1 VPGGVLARGR
11 RSVATE
17 PRGVTRAAAA
27 AEFLAGGGEVG
38 RRMRAKRWEE
48 TALGPPDLWPQSL
61 KTVVRIVLTSRYQ
74 MWMAWGPELAF
85 FYNDAYRP
93 TLGVKHEW
101 ALGASAR
108 EVWKEIWP
116 DIGPRIE
123 HVLSGGEATWDEGLL
138 LFLERSGYPEETYH
152 TFSYSPLADDDN
164 KVVGM
169 LCVVT
174 EETERIIGARRLAG
188 LRELAAE
195 IPKNNTRAAVLD
207 ASQRQLNQLLTDLPF
222 TLLYLFDDAGNAVL
236 SARSGFERDHAI
248 APHRIDRH
256 DPQAV
261 WPVEELLSRRAMV
274 SIEGLSDRFSDLP
287 RGAWGKA
294 PREAIVAP
302 IAQQGQDAPAGF
314 LVAAINPFRRLDDSY
329 LGFIDLVA
337 GQLASGL
344 ANAQA
349 HEEAARRADA
359 LAELDR
365 AKTTFFSNVSHEFR
379 TPLTLMLGPLDD
391 LLAQPD
397 DAQLGE
403 HRQLLHIAQRNG
415 VRLLKLVNTLL
426 DFSRIEAGRM
436 QASFEPVQLHSYT
449 AELAS
454 AFRSAME
461 KAGLRLIVDA
471 APLANT
477 VFVDRDMWEKIILNL
492 LSNAFKFTFEGEIRV
507 ETRTSPDGKHAQITV
522 SDTGTGI
529 PAEELPHLFDRF
541 RRIEGARGRS
551 IEGSGIG
558 LALVQELIKAH
569 GGHIEISSDV
579 GRGTA
584 ATINVPFGD
593 AHLPRDQV
601 GRLRETDTTQAR
613 VQPYIDEA
621 LGWLADAGAE
631 IETNVLGQTAGQTG
645 VFALDVRN
653 RGQKVLLVDDNLD
666 MRTYL
671 QKLLETAGF
680 TVDAAGD
687 GEEAL
692 AAAMLGKPDLVLS
705 DVMMPKMDGFQLLA
719 ALRADVRLRDVPVL
733 LLSARAGEEAKVEG
747 LAAGANDYLTKPF
760 SARELIARVRT
771 NLDMAAV
778 RRESQEALQ
787 RANESLE
794 KQVQERTADL
804 GVKEA
809 RLRSIFGTS
818 YTYQIFLSLDGTLL
832 DANATSLVGMQAAL
846 EDVVGKKFWDI
857 PWFAST
863 PGMPE
868 TIQAAVPSVAAGQT
882 LTREIHVH
890 LPELGWRWFD
900 FQMRPVCDTDGA
912 VVAIVPEAV
921 DVTQRRRAE
930 EALRQAQKME
940 AIGQLTGGV
949 AHDFNNLLTIIVGSL
964 ETLRRQLQPGAAGA
978 ALQRPL
984 DSAMR
989 GAQRAASLTQRLL
1002 AFSRQQ
1008 PLDPKP
1014 VDLSRL
1020 VSGMSDLL
1028 RRSIGEQISI
1038 ETVLAG
1044 GLWRVN
1050 IDANQLETAII
1061 NLAVNARD
1069 AMPGGGKL
1077 TIETANVH
1085 LDESYV
1091 SDQAEVVPGQYV
1103 MLAVTDTG
1111 SGMSAATIARAFE
1124 PFFTTKDV
1132 GHGTGLGLS
1141 QVYGF
1146 VRQSGGHVKIYSE
1159 EGNGTSVKIYLP
1171 RLYAQDAVDT
1181 PEPAAKI
1188 VRGSVREIVLA
1199 VEDDPDVRAHTT
1211 GALRELGYQ
1220 VLEAANGRMA
1230 LDTLE
1235 AHPDVALL
1243 FTDVGL
1249 PGGMNGRQLAEAAR
1263 RMRPKLKVLF
1273 TTGYARNAIVHD
1285 GRLDPGVQLLT
1296 KPFTFAGL
1304 SQKLRDMLE
1313 SSAGAARILVV
1324 EDEELIQMLIAGQLE
1339 EMGFSVELAG
1349 TAAEAK
1355 SKMLLLKGALDAA
1368 IIDIGLPDA
1377 RGDALV
1383 SELRAIY
1390 PALPIVISSG
1400 YDKESTQS
1408 KFADAPL
1415 IEFLSKPYT
1424 ADQLRDALHRVGV
1437 GVPAGA

>member
-1 VPGGVLARGR
+1 M
-11 RSVATE
+11 T
-17 PRGVTRAAAA
+17 PRPEAP
-27 AEFLAGGGEVG
+27 EFLAGGGEVG
-38 RRMRAKRWEE
+38 QLIRAKRWEE
-48 TALGPPDLWPQSL
+48 TRLGPPQQWPQSL
-61 KTVVRIVLTSRYQ
+61 KAVVRIVLTSRYQ
-74 MWMAWGPELAF
+74 MWMGWGPDLAF

-93 TLGVKHEW
+93 TLGVKHRW

-123 HVLSGGEATWDEGLL
+123 HVLSSGEATWDEGLL

-164 KVVGM
+164 RVVGM

-195 IPKNNTRAAVLD
+195 IPRNNTRAAVLD
-207 ASQRQLNQLLTDLPF
+207 ASQRQLNQSLKDLPF
-222 TLLYLFDDAGNAVL
+222 TLLYLFDETGKAVL
-236 SARSGFERDHAI
+236 SARSGFQGEHAI
-248 APHRIDRH
+248 APHTL
-256 DPQAV
+256 DPQDQNAF
-261 WPVEELLSRRAMV
+261 WPVHEVLARRGPIRVELA
-274 SIEGLSDRFSDLP
+274 DRFADLP
-287 RGAWGKA
+287 RGAWDKA
-294 PREAIVAP
+294 PREAVVAP

-314 LVAAINPFRRLDDSY
+314 LVAAINPYRRLDDAY

-337 GQLASGL
+337 GQLAAGL

-349 HEEAARRADA
+349 HEEARRRADS

-379 TPLTLMLGPLDD
+379 TPLTLMLGPLED
-391 LLAQPD
+391 LLNQPD
-397 DAQLGE
+397 GAQLGE
-403 HRQLLHIAQRNG
+403 HRQLLRIAQRNG

-436 QASFEPVQLHSYT
+436 QATYEPLQLHTYT

-471 APLANT
+471 APLAQP
-477 VFVDRDMWEKIILNL
+477 VFVDRDMWEKVILNL

-507 ETRTSPDGKHAQITV
+507 ETRTSIGGDHAEITV
-522 SDTGTGI
+522 RDTGTGI
-529 PAEELPHLFDRF
+529 AADELRHVFDRF
-541 RRIEGARGRS
+541 HRIEGARGRS

-569 GGHIEISSDV
+569 GGDIRISSEL

-584 ATINVPFGD
+584 VTISIPFGD
-593 AHLPRDQV
+593 GHLPRERI
-601 GRLRETDTTQAR
+601 GRSRAEATQSR
-613 VQPYIDEA
+613 VQVYIDEA
-621 LGWLADAGAE
+621 LGWLADAGTE
-631 IETNVLGQTAGQTG
+631 FEPNPLGQASGQTG
-645 VFALDVRN
+645 VFAIDLRSH
-653 RGQKVLLVDDNLD
+653 GQTVLLADDNLD

-671 QKLLETAGF
+671 QKLLETAGYV
-680 TVDAAGD
+680 VDAAGD

-692 AAAMLGKPDLVLS
+692 AAAMRSKPDLVLS
-705 DVMMPKMDGFQLLA
+705 DIMMPKMDGFELLQ
-719 ALRADVRLRDVPVL
+719 ALRADARLRDVPVL

-771 NLDMAAV
+771 NLDMAAL
-778 RRESQEALQ
+778 RRESQEALY
-787 RANESLE
+787 RVNESLE
-794 KQVQERTADL
+794 RQVQERTADL
-804 GVKEA
+804 RAKEA
-809 RLRSIFGTS
+809 RLRSIFATT
-818 YTYQIFLSLDGTLL
+818 YTYQAFLSVDGTLL
-832 DANATSLVGMQAAL
+832 DANPTSLAGVSSTL
-846 EDVVGKKFWDI
+846 EDLVGKKFWDT
-857 PWFAST
+857 PWFTST
-863 PGMPE
+863 PGMSD
-868 TIQAAVPSVAAGQT
+868 IMRDAVPRVAAGQT
-882 LTREIHVH
+882 VTREIHIN
-890 LPELGWRWFD
+890 LPDHGWRWFD
-900 FQMRPVCDTDGA
+900 FQMRPVWDANGA

-921 DVTQRRRAE
+921 EVTERRRAE

-964 ETLRRQLQPGAAGA
+964 ETLQRQLRPGGA
-978 ALQRPL
+978 SGASLQAPL
-984 DSAMR
+984 ESAMR

-1014 VDLSRL
+1014 ADLSRL

-1028 RRSIGEQISI
+1028 RRTIGEQISI
-1038 ETVLAG
+1038 VTTLAA

-1050 IDANQLETAII
+1050 VDANQLETAII

-1069 AMPGGGKL
+1069 AMPRGGEL
-1077 TIETANVH
+1077 TIETANAR
-1085 LDESYV
+1085 LDEGFDFEQEKV
-1091 SDQAEVVPGQYV
+1091 LPGLYV

-1111 SGMSAATIARAFE
+1111 SGMSADTIARAFE
-1124 PFFTTKDV
+1124 PFFTTKDI

-1146 VRQSGGHVKIYSE
+1146 VKQSGGHVKIDSE
-1159 EGNGTSVKIYLP
+1159 EGRGTSVKLYLP
-1171 RLYAQDAVDT
+1171 RLYAEDAAVIPD
-1181 PEPAAKI
+1181 PVAK
-1188 VRGSVREIVLA
+1188 VARPSSAGEIILA

-1220 VLEAANGRMA
+1220 VLAAANGQMA
-1230 LDTLE
+1230 LGVLE
-1235 AHPDVALL
+1235 SRPDVDLL

-1263 RMRPKLKVLF
+1263 RLRPQLKVLF
-1273 TTGYARNAIVHD
+1273 TTGYARDAIVHD
-1285 GRLDPGVQLLT
+1285 GRLDPGVQLLP

-1304 SQKLRDMLE
+1304 SQKLREMLDA
-1313 SSAGAARILVV
+1313 SSGAARILVV
-1324 EDEELIQMLIAGQLE
+1324 EDEDLIQLVISGHLE
-1339 EMGFSVELAG
+1339 DLGFGVELAG

-1355 SKMLLLKGALDAA
+1355 SKLSQLYGSLDAA
-1368 IIDIGLPDA
+1368 IIDMGLPDA
-1377 RGDALV
+1377 KGDVLV
-1383 SELRAIY
+1383 KELRAIY

-1400 YDKESTQS
+1400 YDKAAIRS
-1408 KFADAPL
+1408 KFAGVQL
-1415 IEFLSKPYT
+1415 IDFLTKPYT
-1424 ADQLRDALHRVGV
+1424 EDELRDALRRVGI
-1437 GVPAGA
+1437 GSPTSAA

>member
-1 VPGGVLARGR
+1 MK
-11 RSVATE
+11 
-17 PRGVTRAAAA
+17 RAAKGVKHAA
-27 AEFLAGGGEVG
+27 GGADFLAGGGEVG
-38 RRMRAKRWEE
+38 QRIRDKRWEE
-48 TALGPPDLWPQSL
+48 TSLGPPELWPQSL

-74 MWMAWGPELAF
+74 MWMGWGPELAF

-93 TLGVKHEW
+93 TLGVKHRW

-123 HVLSGGEATWDEGLL
+123 HVLSSGEATWDEGLL

-207 ASQRQLNQLLTDLPF
+207 ASQRQLDHLLTDLPF
-222 TLLYLFDDAGNAVL
+222 ALLYLFDDAGNAVL
-236 SARSGFERDHAI
+236 SVRSGFERDHAI
-248 APHRIDRH
+248 APQSLAAH
-256 DPQAV
+256 DEQAV
-261 WPVEELLSRRAMV
+261 WPVQELLARRALISV
-274 SIEGLSDRFSDLP
+274 DGLEQRFPDLP

-294 PREAIVAP
+294 PREAILAP

-314 LVAAINPFRRLDDSY
+314 LVAAINPYRRLDDAY

-337 GQLASGL
+337 GQLAAGL

-349 HEEAARRADA
+349 HEEARRRADT

-379 TPLTLMLGPLDD
+379 TPLTLMLGPLED
-391 LLAQPD
+391 LLSQPD

-403 HRQLLHIAQRNG
+403 HRQLLQIAQRNG
-415 VRLLKLVNTLL
+415 ARLLKLVNTLL

-436 QASFEPVQLHSYT
+436 QASFEPLQLHTYT

-461 KAGLRLIVDA
+461 KAGLRLVVDA
-471 APLANT
+471 APLDKT
-477 VFVDRDMWEKIILNL
+477 VFVDRDMWEKVILNL

-507 ETRTSPDGKHAQITV
+507 ETRTSADGNHALVTV
-522 SDTGTGI
+522 GDTGTGI
-529 PAEELPHLFDRF
+529 PADELPHLFDRF
-541 RRIEGARGRS
+541 RRVEGARGRS

-558 LALVQELIKAH
+558 LALVQELVKAH
-569 GGHIEISSDV
+569 GGHIRVASDV
-579 GRGTA
+579 GRGTSV
-584 ATINVPFGD
+584 TISLPFGD
-593 AHLPRDQV
+593 AHLPPDQV
-601 GRLRETDTTQAR
+601 GRSRETGTTHAR

-621 LGWLADAGAE
+621 LGWLADTGTE
-631 IETNVLGQTAGQTG
+631 LETNVLGQPAGQTG

-653 RGQKVLLVDDNLD
+653 RGQTVLLVDDNLD
-666 MRTYL
+666 MRKYL

-692 AAAMLGKPDLVLS
+692 AAALLCKPDLVLS

-719 ALRADVRLRDVPVL
+719 ALRADGRLRDVPVL

-760 SARELIARVRT
+760 SARELIARVRA
-771 NLDMAAV
+771 NLEIAAV
-778 RRESQEALQ
+778 RRQSQEALR

-794 KQVQERTADL
+794 RQVQERTADL

-818 YTYQIFLSLDGTLL
+818 YTYQVFLALDGTLL
-832 DANATSLVGMQAAL
+832 DANATSLAGMQSAL
-846 EDVVGKKFWDI
+846 EEVVGKKFWEI

-868 TIQAAVPSVAAGQT
+868 TIQAAVPAVAAGQT
-882 LTREIHVH
+882 LTREIHVN
-890 LPELGWRWFD
+890 LPGSGWRWFD
-900 FQMRPVCDTDGA
+900 FQMRPVWDAHGA

-921 DVTQRRRAE
+921 DITQRRRAE

-964 ETLRRQLQPGAAGA
+964 ETLRRHLQPGAAGA

-1020 VSGMSDLL
+1020 VAGMSDLL

-1085 LDESYV
+1085 LDERYV
-1091 SDQAEVVPGQYV
+1091 SEQAEMVAGLYV

-1111 SGMSAATIARAFE
+1111 TGMSAATMSRAFE

-1159 EGNGTSVKIYLP
+1159 EGSGTSVKLYLP
-1171 RLYAQDAVDT
+1171 RLYADDTADAA
-1181 PEPAAKI
+1181 EPAAKI
-1188 VRGSVREIVLA
+1188 ARGSGREIILA

-1220 VLEAANGRMA
+1220 VLEAANGRTA
-1230 LDTLE
+1230 LELLE

-1249 PGGMNGRQLAEAAR
+1249 PGGMNGRQLAETAR
-1263 RMRPKLKVLF
+1263 RTRPKLKVLF

-1296 KPFTFAGL
+1296 KPFSFAAL
-1304 SQKLRDMLE
+1304 SQKLRDMLDARSE
-1313 SSAGAARILVV
+1313 NARILVV
-1324 EDEELIQMLIAGQLE
+1324 EDEELIQMLVAGHLQE
-1339 EMGFSVELAG
+1339 IGFSVELAG

-1355 SKMLLLKGALDAA
+1355 SKMLLLNGALDAV
-1368 IIDIGLPDA
+1368 IVDIGLPDA
-1377 RGDALV
+1377 KGDALV
-1383 SELRAIY
+1383 GELRAMY

-1400 YDKESTQS
+1400 YDKAATQS
-1408 KFADAPL
+1408 KFADARL
-1415 IEFLSKPYT
+1415 IEFLTKPYT
-1424 ADQLRDALHRVGV
+1424 GDQLRDVLRRLGL
-1437 GVPAGA
+1437 

>member
-1 VPGGVLARGR
+1 MSPRPGGAD
-11 RSVATE
+11 
-17 PRGVTRAAAA
+17 
-27 AEFLAGGGEVG
+27 FLAGGGEVG
-38 RRMRAKRWEE
+38 RLIRAKRWNE
-48 TALGPPDLWPQSL
+48 TPLGAPDLWPQSL
-61 KTVVRIVLTSRYQ
+61 KAVVRIVLTSRYQ
-74 MWMAWGPELAF
+74 MWMGWGPDLTF

-123 HVLSGGEATWDEGLL
+123 HVLVSGEATWDEGLL

-174 EETERIIGARRLAG
+174 EETERIIGARRLGG

-195 IPKNNTRAAVLD
+195 IPRHNTRAAVLD
-207 ASQRQLNQLLTDLPF
+207 ASQRQLDQNLKDLPF
-222 TLLYLFDDAGNAVL
+222 TLMYLFDDSGKAVL
-236 SARSGFERDHAI
+236 SAHSGFEGDHAI
-248 APHRIDRH
+248 APQSL
-256 DPQAV
+256 DPQDPDAA
-261 WPVEELLSRRAMV
+261 WPVRELLSRRELIRV
-274 SIEGLSDRFSDLP
+274 GDLGDRFTDLP
-287 RGAWGKA
+287 RGAWDKA
-294 PREAIVAP
+294 PREAVMAQ

-314 LVAAINPFRRLDDSY
+314 LAAAVNPYRRLDDAY

-337 GQLASGL
+337 GQLAAGL

-349 HEEAARRADA
+349 HEEARRRADA
-359 LAELDR
+359 LTELDR

-379 TPLTLMLGPLDD
+379 TPLTLMLGPLED
-391 LLAQPD
+391 LLNQPD

-403 HRQLLHIAQRNG
+403 QRQLLLIAQRNG

-436 QASFEPVQLHSYT
+436 QATYEPLQLHTYT

-454 AFRSAME
+454 AFRSATE

-471 APLANT
+471 TPLAQP
-477 VFVDRDMWEKIILNL
+477 VFVDRDMWEKVVLNL

-507 ETRTSPDGKHAQITV
+507 ETRTAPGGDKAEITIR
-522 SDTGTGI
+522 DTGTGI
-529 PAEELPHLFDRF
+529 GADQLPHVFDRF

-558 LALVQELIKAH
+558 LALVLELVKAH
-569 GGHIEISSDV
+569 GGDIRITSEV

-584 ATINVPFGD
+584 VTVSIPYGD
-593 AHLPRDQV
+593 GHLPRDQV
-601 GRLRETDTTQAR
+601 GRSRETNTAQSR
-613 VQPYIDEA
+613 VQAYIDEA
-621 LGWLADAGAE
+621 LGWLADAGTE
-631 IETNVLGQTAGQTG
+631 FESNMLGQVSGQTG
-645 VFALDVRN
+645 VFALDILN
-653 RGQKVLLVDDNLD
+653 PGQTVLLADDNLD

-671 QKLLETAGF
+671 QKLLQTAGF
-680 TVDAAGD
+680 VVDAVAD

-692 AAAMLGKPDLVLS
+692 AAAMLSKPDLVLA
-705 DVMMPKMDGFQLLA
+705 DIMMPKMDGFQLLT

-760 SARELIARVRT
+760 SARELIARVRA
-771 NLDMAAV
+771 NLDLAAV
-778 RRESQEALQ
+778 RRESQEALR

-804 GVKEA
+804 RVKEA

-818 YTYQIFLSLDGTLL
+818 YTYQGFLSVDGTLL
-832 DANATSLVGMQAAL
+832 DANATSLAGIQSSL
-846 EDVVGKKFWDI
+846 EDVIGKKFWDT
-857 PWFAST
+857 PWFSAA

-868 TIQAAVPSVAAGQT
+868 VVRDALPSVAAGAT
-882 LTREIHVH
+882 WRREIHIN
-890 LPELGWRWFD
+890 LPEHGWRWFD
-900 FQMRPVCDTDGA
+900 FQMRPVWDARGV

-921 DVTQRRRAE
+921 ETTQRRRAE

-940 AIGQLTGGV
+940 SIGQLTGGV
-949 AHDFNNLLTIIVGSL
+949 AHDFNNLLTIIMGSL
-964 ETLRRQLQPGAAGA
+964 ETLRRQLQQGASAGA
-978 ALQRPL
+978 SLQRPL

-1008 PLDPKP
+1008 PLNPRP

-1028 RRSIGEQISI
+1028 HRTIGEQISI
-1038 ETVLAG
+1038 QTVLTG

-1069 AMPGGGKL
+1069 AMPDGGNL
-1077 TIETANVH
+1077 TIETANAR
-1085 LDESYV
+1085 LDEDYV
-1091 SDQAEVVPGQYV
+1091 SDHAEVVPGLYV

-1111 SGMSAATIARAFE
+1111 GGMSPGTIARAFE
-1124 PFFTTKDV
+1124 PFFTTKDI

-1146 VRQSGGHVKIYSE
+1146 VKQSGGHVQIYSE
-1159 EGNGTSVKIYLP
+1159 EGSGTSVKIYLP
-1171 RLYAQDAVDT
+1171 RLYAEDALVI
-1181 PEPAAKI
+1181 PEPIPTVAA
-1188 VRGSVREIVLA
+1188 GSAGEIILA

-1220 VLEAANGRMA
+1220 VLEAANGKIA
-1230 LDTLE
+1230 LDILE
-1235 AHPDVALL
+1235 ANPPVDLL

-1263 RMRPKLKVLF
+1263 RLRPELNVLF

-1296 KPFTFAGL
+1296 KPFTFVAL
-1304 SQKLRDMLE
+1304 SQKLRDMLDAR
-1313 SSAGAARILVV
+1313 SGTARILIV
-1324 EDEELIQMLIAGQLE
+1324 EDEELIQMVIAGHLE
-1339 EMGFSVELAG
+1339 DMGFSVELAG

-1355 SKMLLLKGALDAA
+1355 SKMLLLNGSLDAA
-1368 IIDIGLPDA
+1368 IIDMGLPDA
-1377 RGDALV
+1377 RGDAVV
-1383 SELRAIY
+1383 SELRAIG

-1400 YDKESTQS
+1400 YDKAAMQG
-1408 KFADAPL
+1408 KFVDVQL
-1415 IEFLSKPYT
+1415 IEFLTKPYT
-1424 ADQLRDALHRVGV
+1424 QEQLRDALQRLGID
-1437 GVPAGA
+1437 A

>member
-1 VPGGVLARGR
+1 
-11 RSVATE
+11 
-17 PRGVTRAAAA
+17 
-27 AEFLAGGGEVG
+27 
-38 RRMRAKRWEE
+38 
-48 TALGPPDLWPQSL
+48 
-61 KTVVRIVLTSRYQ
+61 
-74 MWMAWGPELAF
+74 
-85 FYNDAYRP
+85 
-93 TLGVKHEW
+93 
-101 ALGASAR
+101 
-108 EVWKEIWP
+108 
-116 DIGPRIE
+116 
-123 HVLSGGEATWDEGLL
+123 
-138 LFLERSGYPEETYH
+138 
-152 TFSYSPLADDDN
+152 
-164 KVVGM
+164 
-169 LCVVT
+169 
-174 EETERIIGARRLAG
+174 
-188 LRELAAE
+188 
-195 IPKNNTRAAVLD
+195 
-207 ASQRQLNQLLTDLPF
+207 
-222 TLLYLFDDAGNAVL
+222 
-236 SARSGFERDHAI
+236 
-248 APHRIDRH
+248 
-256 DPQAV
+256 
-261 WPVEELLSRRAMV
+261 
-274 SIEGLSDRFSDLP
+274 
-287 RGAWGKA
+287 
-294 PREAIVAP
+294 
-302 IAQQGQDAPAGF
+302 
-314 LVAAINPFRRLDDSY
+314 
-329 LGFIDLVA
+329 
-337 GQLASGL
+337 
-344 ANAQA
+344 
-349 HEEAARRADA
+349 
-359 LAELDR
+359 
-365 AKTTFFSNVSHEFR
+365 
-379 TPLTLMLGPLDD
+379 
-391 LLAQPD
+391 
-397 DAQLGE
+397 
-403 HRQLLHIAQRNG
+403 
-415 VRLLKLVNTLL
+415 
-426 DFSRIEAGRM
+426 
-436 QASFEPVQLHSYT
+436 
-449 AELAS
+449 
-454 AFRSAME
+454 
-461 KAGLRLIVDA
+461 
-471 APLANT
+471 
-477 VFVDRDMWEKIILNL
+477 
-492 LSNAFKFTFEGEIRV
+492 
-507 ETRTSPDGKHAQITV
+507 
-522 SDTGTGI
+522 
-529 PAEELPHLFDRF
+529 
-541 RRIEGARGRS
+541 
-551 IEGSGIG
+551 
-558 LALVQELIKAH
+558 
-569 GGHIEISSDV
+569 
-579 GRGTA
+579 
-584 ATINVPFGD
+584 
-593 AHLPRDQV
+593 V
-601 GRLRETDTTQAR
+601 GRLRETYTTQSR

-621 LGWLADAGAE
+621 LGWLADAGAQF
-631 IETNVLGQTAGQTG
+631 ETNVLGQPAGQTG
-645 VFALDVRN
+645 VFALDIRN
-653 RGQKVLLVDDNLD
+653 RGQTVLLADDNLD

-680 TVDAAGD
+680 TVDATGD
-687 GEEAL
+687 GDEAL
-692 AAAMLGKPDLVLS
+692 AHAMLSRPDLVLS
-705 DVMMPKMDGFQLLA
+705 DIMMPKMDGFQLLA
-719 ALRADVRLRDVPVL
+719 ALRADGRLRDVPVL

-778 RRESQEALQ
+778 RRESQEALR

-832 DANATSLVGMQAAL
+832 DANSTSLAGMQSAL

-868 TIQAAVPSVAAGQT
+868 AIRAAVPSVAAGQT
-882 LTREIHVH
+882 LTREIHVN
-890 LPELGWRWFD
+890 LPGHGWRWFD
-900 FQMRPVCDTDGA
+900 FQMRPVCDAHGA

-1038 ETVLAG
+1038 ETVLSG

-1069 AMPGGGKL
+1069 AMPEGGKL

-1085 LDESYV
+1085 LDERYV
-1091 SDQAEVVPGQYV
+1091 SDQAEVVPGLYV
-1103 MLAVTDTG
+1103 MLAVTDSG
-1111 SGMSAATIARAFE
+1111 SGMSAATMARAFE

-1159 EGNGTSVKIYLP
+1159 EGSGTSVKIYLP
-1171 RLYAQDAVDT
+1171 RLYTQDAVDS

-1188 VRGSVREIVLA
+1188 ARGSSREIVLA

-1211 GALRELGYQ
+1211 GALRELGYR
-1220 VLEAANGRMA
+1220 VLEAANGRTA
-1230 LDTLE
+1230 LEVLE
-1235 AHPDVALL
+1235 AHADVDLL

-1263 RMRPKLKVLF
+1263 QMRPKLKVLF

-1285 GRLDPGVQLLT
+1285 GRLDPGVHLLT

-1304 SQKLRDMLE
+1304 SHKLRDMLQ
-1313 SSAGAARILVV
+1313 SSSHGKRILVV

-1339 EMGFSVELAG
+1339 EMGLSVELAG

-1355 SKMLLLKGALDAA
+1355 SKMLLLKGALDAV

-1377 RGDALV
+1377 KGDTLV
-1383 SELRAIY
+1383 GELRAMY

-1400 YDKESTQS
+1400 YDKAATLSR
-1408 KFADAPL
+1408 FATAPL
-1415 IEFLSKPYT
+1415 IEFLTKPYT
-1424 ADQLRDALHRVGV
+1424 EDQLRAALRRIGV
-1437 GVPAGA
+1437 GA